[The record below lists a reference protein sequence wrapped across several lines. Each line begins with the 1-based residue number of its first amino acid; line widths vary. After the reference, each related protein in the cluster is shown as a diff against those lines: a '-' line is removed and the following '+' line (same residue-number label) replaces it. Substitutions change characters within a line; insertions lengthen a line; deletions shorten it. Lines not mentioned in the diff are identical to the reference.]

1 MATHIYKHVRPLGI
15 FDQSLD
21 AGADLAGFL
30 LGT

>member
-1 MATHIYKHVRPLGI
+1 MATHIYKHGRPLGV
-15 FDQSLD
+15 FDRSLA